1 MILLKFEVINRD
13 GIVVF
18 NTEYKE
24 CIPSLQELKDME
36 SGGYKFM
43 VDGKTVKASK
53 IDNLPESDNDD
64 RAAPSKHSIQAR
76 QASVAKDQDSK
87 PKKTATKT
95 KTAKRKL
102 F

>member
-1 MILLKFEVINRD
+1 MKFEVINRD
-13 GIVVF
+13 GVVVF

-36 SGGYKFM
+36 SGGYKFR

-53 IDNLPESDNDD
+53 IDNLPESNNDD
-64 RAAPSKHSIQAR
+64 RAAPSKPSIHAR
-76 QASVAKDQDSK
+76 QVSVANVHDSK
-87 PKKTATKT
+87 SKKTSSKT

>member
-1 MILLKFEVINRD
+1 MEFEVINRD

-18 NTEYKE
+18 NTEYQE
-24 CIPSLQELKDME
+24 CVPSSQDLKDME
-36 SGGYKFM
+36 TGGYKFRI
-43 VDGKTVKASK
+43 DGKMVKASK
-53 IDNLPESDNDD
+53 IMATSDTDNND

-87 PKKTATKT
+87 PKKTAPKT

>member
-1 MILLKFEVINRD
+1 MKFEVINRD
-13 GIVVF
+13 GVVVF
-18 NTEYKE
+18 NTEYKD

-36 SGGYKFM
+36 SCGYKFRI
-43 VDGKTVKASK
+43 DGKMVKAGK
-53 IDNLPESDNDD
+53 IDNLPEINNDV

-76 QASVAKDQDSK
+76 QASVAKVQDSK
-87 PKKTATKT
+87 PKNTASKT